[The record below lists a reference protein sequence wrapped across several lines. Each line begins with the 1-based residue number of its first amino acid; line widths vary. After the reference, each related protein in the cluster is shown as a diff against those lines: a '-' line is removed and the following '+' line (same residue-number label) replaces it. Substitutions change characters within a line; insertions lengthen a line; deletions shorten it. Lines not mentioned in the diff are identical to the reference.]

1 MLQSVGLQRV
11 GHDGATER
19 QQRSPREPRF
29 SLTDLRRLLV
39 TPHSECTQSVPHSP
53 WQTVSFEDNKCLC
66 DFLNGPEA

>member
-39 TPHSECTQSVPHSP
+39 TPHSECRVSPTAPGRQSASRIIN
-53 WQTVSFEDNKCLC
+53 VSVTF
-66 DFLNGPEA
+66 